1 MPIKV
6 PDNLPAVETLEEEN
20 IFVMKESR
28 AYHQDIRALKIVILN
43 LMPLKEITE
52 TQLLRLL
59 GNTPLQVDVVLLQP
73 DSYTPKNI
81 SEEHL
86 SSFYKTIDEVE
97 NQKFDGMIITGA
109 PVEHLPF
116 EEVKYWEE
124 LKRIMDWAENN
135 VTSTL
140 HLCWAAQAG
149 LYHHFGIP
157 KYDLDKKMFGVFAHQ
172 VNKEKRK
179 LLRGFNDFHYMP
191 HSRYTEVRED
201 DIAEVDSLEIL
212 SQSQD
217 AGINIVATDDGKHI
231 FITGHPEYDR
241 NMLKKE
247 YERDIEKGIDIS
259 KPKNYFPE
267 DDPKEEPLVS
277 WRSSSYLLFSNW
289 LNYYVYQVTP
299 YRLNQIK

>member
-6 PDNLPAVETLEEEN
+6 PDDLPAVKTLEDEN

-43 LMPLKEITE
+43 LMPLKKITE

-73 DSYTPKNI
+73 DSYTPQNI

-86 SSFYKTIDEVE
+86 SSFYKTIDEVKE
-97 NQKFDGMIITGA
+97 QKFDGMIITGA

-124 LKRIMDWAENN
+124 LQRIMDWAEHH

-149 LYHHFGIP
+149 LYHHFDIP
-157 KYDLDKKMFGVFAHQ
+157 KYELDKKMFGVFAHQ
-172 VNKEKRK
+172 VNKESRK
-179 LLRGFNDFHYMP
+179 LMRGFNDFHYMP
-191 HSRYTEVRED
+191 HSRYTEVRRG
-201 DIAEVDSLEIL
+201 DIEEVDSLEIL
-212 SQSQD
+212 SESKES
-217 AGINIVATDDGKHI
+217 GVNIVATKDGKNI
-231 FITGHPEYDR
+231 FVTGHPEYDR

-247 YERDIEKGIDIS
+247 YERDIEKGINIA
-259 KPKNYFPE
+259 KPKNYFSQ
-267 DDPKEEPLVS
+267 DDPSQGPVVN
-277 WRSSSYLLFSNW
+277 WRSCSYLLFSNW

-299 YRLNQIK
+299 YRLNQIE